1 MVPPAVRRRQR
12 IKLLLLFAAC
22 ASPVIASY
30 LMFYVFMPSGRT
42 NYGDLVEPRQAPTLQ
57 MVSVEGEPATLQS
70 LRGRWLLLHVDA
82 GECTAA
88 CVEKLFAIRQ
98 LRAMTGKERTRI
110 EPVWLV
116 TDQAAVD
123 PRLLE
128 AYGGMRMLRVDRD
141 ALAAWLPP
149 RDGARIEDHLFM
161 VDPLGNVM
169 MRFERD
175 GEPRR
180 IHKDIGRL
188 LKASRIG

>member
-1 MVPPAVRRRQR
+1 MQSPSMRRRQR
-12 IKLLLLFAAC
+12 LKLLLLIAVC
-22 ASPVIASY
+22 VSPVVASY
-30 LMFYVFMPSGRT
+30 LMFYVFMPTGRT
-42 NYGDLVEPRQAPTLQ
+42 NYGDLVEPRQAPAMQL
-57 MVSVEGEPATLQS
+57 VSVEGEQATLQS
-70 LRGRWLLLHVDA
+70 LRGRWLLLHVDGGDCPTSCA
-82 GECTAA
+82 
-88 CVEKLFAIRQ
+88 EKLYTIRQ

-116 TDQAAVD
+116 TDGAAVD
-123 PRLLE
+123 ARLIE
-128 AYGGMRMLRVDRD
+128 AYAGTRMLRVDRA
-141 ALAAWLPP
+141 ALAGWLPA
-149 RDGARIEDHLFM
+149 REGARIEDHLFM